1 MQNQLLKETINKEH
15 LLGSMKVVSFLI
27 KCINPIL
34 VNGIL
39 EIMEKMPSDPIDFL
53 ASNICLN
60 IIKITKLFCVSFI
73 LTDSIKILGR
83 IYLQP

>member
-1 MQNQLLKETINKEH
+1 LKETIKKKH
-15 LLGSMKVVSFLI
+15 LLENMKVVNFLI
-27 KCINPIL
+27 ECINPIL

-39 EIMEKMPSDPIDFL
+39 EIMKKMPSDPTDFL
-53 ASNICLN
+53 ASNFCLN
-60 IIKITKLFCVSFI
+60 IIKVTTLFCVPTI